1 MGGVFVEKMHSFGL
15 GHDKIP
21 SQVQA
26 MMMDNGEGG
35 TEFRHKEA
43 LPVSLSWIL
52 RVSSCSPDRREQ
64 LDQMFSNTTASLRF
78 Y

>member
-1 MGGVFVEKMHSFGL
+1 MFVEKMHGFGL

-26 MMMDNGEGG
+26 MMMGNGEGG

-43 LPVSLSWIL
+43 LPVCWGTGL
-52 RVSSCSPDRREQ
+52 RREVVG
-64 LDQMFSNTTASLRF
+64 D
-78 Y
+78 